1 VSHYCGTTATHQVS
15 FIFITYRHLLP
26 DVYVEI
32 SRRVAYAPASKLIH
46 WAENNP
52 VVAAYGVAHSL
63 ESGME
68 NISKAGYGDKV
79 RTPNL
84 EWDVFLDPY
93 KVAEVEAVL
102 AERDKFL
109 SSILPLEYYSF
120 YETHKPLGLSIDDWL
135 EAINEAAVKSGYL
148 GASIVFTETQRQ
160 ILKYYA
166 DQLEARAGS
175 LVDAMLI
182 AHGKLTHLVY
192 EQLGLAKKF
201 NCKYS
206 SSFVHY
212 TRASVRCFK
221 SHCAF
226 SI

>member
-1 VSHYCGTTATHQVS
+1 LLHTSHSPTD
-15 FIFITYRHLLP
+15 RHLLP

-68 NISKAGYGDKV
+68 NVSAAGYDQV
-79 RTPNL
+79 RTTPNL

-102 AERDKFL
+102 SERDKFL
-109 SSILPLEYYSF
+109 SSILPMEYYSF
-120 YETHKPLGLSIDDWL
+120 YETHKPLGLNMDDWL
-135 EAINEAAVKSGYL
+135 ESINEDAVKSGYL
-148 GASIVFTETQRQ
+148 GARIVFSETQRQ

-166 DQLEARAGS
+166 DQLEARAES
-175 LVDAMLI
+175 LVDKMLI
-182 AHGKLTHLVY
+182 AHGKLTHLIY
-192 EQLGLAKKF
+192 EQLGLAKKY
-201 NCKYS
+201 NCKCS
-206 SSFVHY
+206 S
-212 TRASVRCFK
+212 
-221 SHCAF
+221 
-226 SI
+226 